1 MASEA
6 VKKILEAEA
15 VSDKK
20 TAEARKQRDEI
31 ISSASGSSALSIQ
44 KRIAEATSETA
55 KLRSEYDKKAADYF
69 EKAESE
75 CSKTLDKIKSQSEN
89 KMDAAVNA
97 IIDRYF

>member
-6 VKKILEAEA
+6 VKRILEAEA
-15 VSDKK
+15 LSDKK

-31 ISSASGSSALSIQ
+31 ISSASGSSVLSIQ
-44 KRIAEATSETA
+44 KKIAEATSETA
-55 KLRSEYDKKAADYF
+55 KLKSDYEKKAAEYF
-69 EKAESE
+69 EKAEKE
-75 CSKTLDKIKSQSEN
+75 CEKSLDEIKVKSGK